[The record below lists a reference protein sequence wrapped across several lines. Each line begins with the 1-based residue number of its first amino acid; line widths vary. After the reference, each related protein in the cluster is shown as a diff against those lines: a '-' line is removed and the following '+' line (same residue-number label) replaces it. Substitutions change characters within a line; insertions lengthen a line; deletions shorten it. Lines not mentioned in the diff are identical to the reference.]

1 MNDHRPY
8 SMGTEFGLRS
18 TLVHP
23 CICHQILI
31 FSQESKEWQFPC
43 NISGCRSYYRKI
55 EFRRYY
61 MGVKKVGIV
70 NRIKLNA
77 RANLNHILTKA
88 EDPQKMLD
96 QFLLDMRSSVREV
109 KGAVATAIVGV
120 KKLERE
126 IASYSEK
133 ADEWEKRAL
142 LALKK
147 DNEELARK
155 ALEQKNIYRG
165 KENICKTELEKQKL
179 TVQEL
184 KESLADMETRLEE
197 LYQKR
202 IDLIKQN
209 AQLQRRIAQTA
220 STQPTVTQIDIDTS
234 AIDAYDRM
242 VDRVRDMEAQ
252 AEALAELAEMDDVE
266 AEFRKLEK
274 ETTIDEELK
283 SMKTQI

>member
-1 MNDHRPY
+1 M
-8 SMGTEFGLRS
+8 
-18 TLVHP
+18 
-23 CICHQILI
+23 
-31 FSQESKEWQFPC
+31 
-43 NISGCRSYYRKI
+43 
-55 EFRRYY
+55 
-61 MGVKKVGIV
+61 GIV